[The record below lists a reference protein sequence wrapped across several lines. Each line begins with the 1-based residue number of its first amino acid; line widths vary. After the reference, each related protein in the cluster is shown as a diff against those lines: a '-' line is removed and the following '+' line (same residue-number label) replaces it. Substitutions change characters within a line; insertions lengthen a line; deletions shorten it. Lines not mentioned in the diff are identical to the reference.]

1 MGVNQLV
8 SLNKAYIALGT
19 NVGNWKNNFNQAVQL
34 ISKKCVITQFTS
46 VYLAHPYGYDKQHY
60 FYNSALELETNLSPY
75 VLLDELQI
83 IEKKIQKNKLFIN
96 GPRKIDLDIIFFN
109 KLILTSKKLTIPHY
123 EAHLRDF
130 VLLPLMEID
139 PFFMHPLKKQ
149 TIRAIYKKLKNK
161 YVFKIKRRRKESL
174 IIY

>member
-1 MGVNQLV
+1 M

-19 NVGNWKNNFNQAVQL
+19 NVGNWKNNFNQAIRL
-34 ISKKCVITQFTS
+34 ISKKGVITQLAS
-46 VYLAHPYGYDKQHY
+46 VYLSQPYGYEQQHY
-60 FYNSALELETNLSPY
+60 FYNSALKLETTLSPY
-75 VLLDELQI
+75 GLFDELQI
-83 IEKKIQKNKLFIN
+83 IEKKLQKNKFFVN

-109 KLILTSKKLTIPHY
+109 KLILKSRKLTIPHY

-130 VLLPLMEID
+130 VLLPLMEIS
-139 PFFMHPLKKQ
+139 PFFIHPLKKE
-149 TIRAIYKKLKNK
+149 TISLMYKKLEDK